1 MRRKKACGDN
11 ITYEYSYKISCHVII
26 NTAQRSL
33 YAPPVHFYVLP
44 TDCVYVFFFMDFRT
58 AIISVIGIILLFII
72 QGQCVYRAVR
82 T

>member
-1 MRRKKACGDN
+1 MTSLHMNTRTELLVMELLTWLRDHFMHHQFTSTFCPQIVFMCFFVDLRR
-11 ITYEYSYKISCHVII
+11 
-26 NTAQRSL
+26 
-33 YAPPVHFYVLP
+33 
-44 TDCVYVFFFMDFRT
+44 